1 MRKIIFLDRDGV
13 INRDPAE
20 KKYVTCWSDFE
31 FLPCAIET
39 LKKLNKHGYDIIVA
53 SNQAGISRGLFTLK
67 DLELINDKML
77 ETLAKEGAG
86 IKATYYC
93 HHHDEDNCSCRKP
106 KTGLLTRAIDDSG
119 IEKFRWQD
127 TYFIGD
133 GKVDVEAGKKLGMK
147 TILVLSGKTAE
158 SDLKSWD
165 IKPDFIAGDLKEAVE
180 NFVLSKTSKHEKP
193 TSGSGN
199 SAIEG

>member
-20 KKYVTCWSDFE
+20 KRYVTRWSDFE
-31 FLPCAIET
+31 FLPYAVAT

-67 DLELINDKML
+67 DLELINKRML
-77 ETLAKEGAG
+77 EALAKEGAR
-86 IKATYYC
+86 IKAAYYC

-106 KTGLLTRAIDDSG
+106 KTGLFVKAIENLEIG
-119 IEKFRWQD
+119 KFRWQD

-133 GKVDVEAGKKLGMK
+133 GK
-147 TILVLSGKTAE
+147 
-158 SDLKSWD
+158 
-165 IKPDFIAGDLKEAVE
+165 
-180 NFVLSKTSKHEKP
+180 
-193 TSGSGN
+193 
-199 SAIEG
+199 